1 MIHFQSI
8 DVGYD
13 SVLFQIAELN
23 LNAGNVYAL
32 IGANG
37 AGKTSLI
44 NGIIGQAGIKN
55 GVLRIQKK
63 LITEYT
69 KNELALQI
77 AYVTSKFDGIEFMS
91 VYEYVSLGRTP
102 HTDIFGRLKKE
113 DKNAIQHAL
122 MVMDL
127 MAFEHRQTTQLS
139 DGERQLVSI
148 ACALSQQT
156 PIIVLDEPTAFLDY
170 GNRNK
175 LVKLLS
181 RLAHEENKCIL
192 FATHDIDLCIE
203 ENVNLLIVNQTTKML
218 ELIDNTNAV
227 NKKEVV
233 AKGFFTL
240 E

>member
-55 GVLRIQKK
+55 GALQIQKK

-122 MVMDL
+122 KVMDL

-175 LVKLLS
+175 LFKLLS

-203 ENVNLLIVNQTTKML
+203 ENVNLLIVNQTTNML
-218 ELIDNTNAV
+218 ELIDNTNAI

-233 AKGFFTL
+233 AKGFIQ
-240 E
+240 